1 MGKLMKENRQS
12 MSLRMKS
19 GIIHLLTLATLL
31 VMGGG
36 LLSPHLSEAAVVKVQ
51 TVSGGNN
58 NTTSVAL
65 PALSAAPA
73 NGNTMIAVIATR
85 GTTANRVLSITQTGA
100 TWSRV
105 TQATNAGGT
114 TTEIWYAPNVA
125 GAGTGITINLAAAT
139 YAAAVVSEYN
149 GLLAASADVSANTTG
164 SSAAASTG
172 TTTATTAV
180 DELWIGGIGLVNS
193 GYTLSSITN
202 TFTEVA
208 NAVSTGASATNNA
221 RVYALQRVV
230 NTTGAAT
237 TGGTVSTS
245 SQWSGAIA
253 TFKMTVVL
261 TCTACHG
268 GTGSF
273 TDGTARNN
281 PAGTFPGTHNGHVVG
296 SSVACSSCHVAPG
309 ASEFNHANG
318 KITMAAG
325 LTYGTKGTEW
335 NVTNSP
341 SAFQSCSGTTCHGT
355 SSPAWGNN
363 TADASCVKCHG
374 VSGTTP
380 AQYTADTKTAAPGYN
395 GGRDTGGA
403 TVATDAQVGAHAAHL
418 TGSSNYSNPIAC
430 TECHANVNP
439 SNSSFPGHMNGAPS
453 VDFGPVASTTPA
465 SYTAPNCT
473 TYCHSG
479 AVAWNNTALLD
490 GTIANDCSKCHGF
503 PPATNHDGITTIDQ
517 CNGCHDHVN
526 TSGVFTDKTKHVN
539 GIKDGGCSGCHGWPP
554 ATNAHTVHID
564 TIKAEKSLSSLP
576 AGFVDNVV
584 CGTCHNVSAAN
595 KHAGTVG
602 NDGSSRNIYLP
613 SPSALQASYQFGASP
628 VSYDKGATETCS
640 NISCHLGSSP
650 AWGTPP
656 TSTCQACHGYP
667 PVTAVGDP
675 DNKHMSGATPVNHV
689 GTGGSVNT
697 KTTFVSAHG
706 GCQICHGTQDSGS
719 GTHSPA
725 ANYNVATQHFTG
737 SINMNGPT
745 GTGTGYDAATG
756 GCNAACHANDATH
769 RMTTTGKTPVY
780 GNYGTGGDCV
790 SCHTIAQPSP
800 IAQGLNAAV
809 TQRAAVVGEFGLAWG
824 HKKSGRGAV
833 TVADCIVCHLEG
845 EYATQAASAT
855 KHKNGYVDLRDP
867 DGTGEAAITNNSG
880 GAFSFVKYA
889 ISYAAG
895 SRTTTLGNT
904 IPEVVTVKFCLK
916 CHDSNG
922 ATNTSARTPGGTA
935 AMPFG
940 GIALGANYIA
950 NNNAIG
956 TQGLIDVATQVA
968 STNSSRHPIGAPSLR
983 AYPYSNRLLAPYN
996 NIGTT
1001 RNSNTQTINT
1011 ASPRVKANSV
1021 ILVCDD
1027 CHTTGTSLLD
1037 RTITA
1042 HGAATSL
1049 RGTFFVSAPTLCLT
1063 CHIAGSNGA
1072 YNNTATTSPGGSHGA
1087 GSAFGPGTTRPAG
1100 ALNYCNYCHFSNPN
1114 TYAAASRPRF
1124 AQDIH
1129 GFNTM
1134 YGTSAGWTTG
1144 SANGMRPIAFMRNSS
1159 WPSGFSPRPYT
1170 ATTGGPG
1177 QFNLA
1182 AGNSQCGGSFAFA
1195 GGNSGISCSSN
1206 GHTTYTPGGS
1216 Y

>member
-1 MGKLMKENRQS
+1 MKRS
-12 MSLRMKS
+12 WLSHLFISLS
-19 GIIHLLTLATLL
+19 I
-31 VMGGG
+31 G
-36 LLSPHLSEAAVVKVQ
+36 LLPFGVADAA
-51 TVSGGNN
+51 
-58 NTTSVAL
+58 
-65 PALSAAPA
+65 
-73 NGNTMIAVIATR
+73 TMVPITACTDCH
-85 GTTANRVLSITQTGA
+85 GTNPQ
-100 TWSRV
+100 
-105 TQATNAGGT
+105 TNAVPV
-114 TTEIWYAPNVA
+114 E
-125 GAGTGITINLAAAT
+125 
-139 YAAAVVSEYN
+139 
-149 GLLAASADVSANTTG
+149 G
-164 SSAAASTG
+164 S
-172 TTTATTAV
+172 
-180 DELWIGGIGLVNS
+180 
-193 GYTLSSITN
+193 
-202 TFTEVA
+202 
-208 NAVSTGASATNNA
+208 
-221 RVYALQRVV
+221 
-230 NTTGAAT
+230 
-237 TGGTVSTS
+237 
-245 SQWSGAIA
+245 
-253 TFKMTVVL
+253 
-261 TCTACHG
+261 
-268 GTGSF
+268 
-273 TDGTARNN
+273 ARNN
-281 PAGTFPGTHNGHVVG
+281 PARSIIGSHTYHINTQSLTCAGCHVVP
-296 SSVACSSCHVAPG
+296 AAL
-309 ASEFNHANG
+309 NHRDG
-318 KITMAAG
+318 KINMASPMAG
-325 LTYGTKGTEW
+325 GVTYSAATAGVVTQDNQLSTTGMGT
-335 NVTNSP
+335 
-341 SAFQSCSGTTCHGT
+341 CSGT
-355 SSPAWGNN
+355 S
-363 TADASCVKCHG
+363 
-374 VSGTTP
+374 
-380 AQYTADTKTAAPGYN
+380 
-395 GGRDTGGA
+395 
-403 TVATDAQVGAHAAHL
+403 
-418 TGSSNYSNPIAC
+418 
-430 TECHANVNP
+430 
-439 SNSSFPGHMNGAPS
+439 
-453 VDFGPVASTTPA
+453 
-465 SYTAPNCT
+465 
-473 TYCHSG
+473 CHS
-479 AVAWNNTALLD
+479 
-490 GTIANDCSKCHGF
+490 S
-503 PPATNHDGITTIDQ
+503 
-517 CNGCHDHVN
+517 
-526 TSGVFTDKTKHVN
+526 
-539 GIKDGGCSGCHGWPP
+539 
-554 ATNAHTVHID
+554 
-564 TIKAEKSLSSLP
+564 
-576 AGFVDNVV
+576 
-584 CGTCHNVSAAN
+584 
-595 KHAGTVG
+595 
-602 NDGSSRNIYLP
+602 
-613 SPSALQASYQFGASP
+613 GASP
-628 VSYDKGATETCS
+628 V
-640 NISCHLGSSP
+640 
-650 AWGTPP
+650 WGTVA
-656 TSTCQACHGYP
+656 TCQTCHGYP
-667 PVTAVGDP
+667 PVTTVGDP
-675 DNKHMSGATPVNHV
+675 DNKHQAPTPVNHI

-706 GCQICHGTQDSGS
+706 GCQICHGTQSTTD
-719 GTHSPA
+719 GTGNTHDPH
-725 ANYNVATQHFTG
+725 ANYTVSTQHATG
-737 SINMNGPT
+737 NINMNGPT
-745 GTGTGYDAATG
+745 GTGTGYDSATR
-756 GCNAACHANDATH
+756 GCNAACHANDTAH
-769 RMTTTGKTPVY
+769 RMTASGKTITY
-780 GNYGTGGDCV
+780 GNYGTGGNCV

-800 IAQGLNAAV
+800 VAQGLNAAV